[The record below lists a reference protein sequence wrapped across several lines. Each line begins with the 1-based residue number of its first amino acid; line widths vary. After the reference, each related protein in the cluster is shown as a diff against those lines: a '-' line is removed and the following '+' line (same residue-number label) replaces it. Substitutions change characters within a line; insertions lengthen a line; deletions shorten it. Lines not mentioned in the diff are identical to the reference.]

1 MAKVT
6 PSEQMDPKVESSTK
20 PSLHQSVKNAI
31 CVNDGIVYHYYYIAA
46 INNMNYNA
54 ENNEL
59 TISTIR
65 SNISYDLEFYKYEFL

>member
-6 PSEQMDPKVESSTK
+6 PSEEINSTVELSTK

-31 CVNDGIVYHYYYIAA
+31 CVNDGIVYHYYYISS

-54 ENNEL
+54 ETNEL

-65 SNISYDLEFYKYEFL
+65 SNISYDLEYYSYEFL